1 MADFNYITRKSY
13 LSKAVAFAFFMSPFV
28 AFADAIDDFQSH
40 FASQLSQIAS
50 GNMAVEDLGKNLVLD
65 VAVAVKRGAS
75 GKEIGSILVASAPNN
90 NADINFQLSALL
102 GAVGAMV
109 EAGAIKGENAFA
121 KDFYHSSCE
130 FAKSARLSQ
139 TIINI
144 ECSR

>member
-1 MADFNYITRKSY
+1 MDNYSYITGKNY
-13 LSKAVAFAFFMSPFV
+13 LSRAVAFAIFILPAVS
-28 AFADAIDDFQSH
+28 FADEINDFRSG
-40 FASQLSQIAS
+40 FASHLSQVAS
-50 GNMAVEDLGKNLVLD
+50 GNMAVEDFAKNLVLD
-65 VAVAVKRGAS
+65 VAVAVRRGAS
-75 GKEIGSILVASAPNN
+75 GEEIGSVLIASASNN
-90 NADINFQLSALL
+90 TPGVNFQLSALL

-109 EAGAIKGENAFA
+109 ETGAIKGENAVA